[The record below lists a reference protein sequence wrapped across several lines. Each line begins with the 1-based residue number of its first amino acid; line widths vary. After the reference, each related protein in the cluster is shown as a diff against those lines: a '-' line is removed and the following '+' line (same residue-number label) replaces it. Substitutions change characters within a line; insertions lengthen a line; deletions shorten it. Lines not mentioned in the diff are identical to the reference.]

1 MRNSTRYKA
10 ASHLSIEGTL
20 PATLP
25 FENENKVLDDLRSG
39 ALFSISTLYESYE
52 LPEFTICHASI
63 PHTKGDKIKPNNMIA
78 DTSRLYFGK
87 YSQHIINDGK
97 MHSLCQNMIKITI
110 KLTQIR
116 TQFHMHTEI
125 QI

>member
-39 ALFSISTLYESYE
+39 ALFSISTCMNHMNYLNLQYAM
-52 LPEFTICHASI
+52 LAF
-63 PHTKGDKIKPNNMIA
+63 
-78 DTSRLYFGK
+78 
-87 YSQHIINDGK
+87 
-97 MHSLCQNMIKITI
+97 
-110 KLTQIR
+110 LTQKVIR
-116 TQFHMHTEI
+116 
-125 QI
+125 